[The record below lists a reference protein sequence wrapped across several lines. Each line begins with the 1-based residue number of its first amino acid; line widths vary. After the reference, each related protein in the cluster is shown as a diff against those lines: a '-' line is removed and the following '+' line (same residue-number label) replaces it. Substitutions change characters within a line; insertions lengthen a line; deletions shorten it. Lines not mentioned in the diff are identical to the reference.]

1 MYKVKFALN
10 KSICIHDQDHPAA
23 EMRLGGTIATQLRGL
38 CQNPEY
44 TGILPLKLCAPV
56 RGEELVSKDQN
67 IEVLKS

>member
-38 CQNPEY
+38 RQNP
-44 TGILPLKLCAPV
+44 
-56 RGEELVSKDQN
+56 D
-67 IEVLKS
+67 